1 MVNLVK
7 AKDSSYIH
15 AVINFQ
21 VITVITY
28 DCRALG
34 IRFSLIFQG
43 CIELVRYLKVWPNGV
58 SHCTKSK

>member
-28 DCRALG
+28 DCRAI
-34 IRFSLIFQG
+34 IRLATDVLIEKYLRRLINLFCSQDCSSKFS
-43 CIELVRYLKVWPNGV
+43 
-58 SHCTKSK
+58 